1 MSTLSARRKAMRG
14 TKRTCLACEVRFYDL
29 ARSPIACPSCGAPY
43 TPAPE
48 QSVQTRTGV
57 ASFSTRTG
65 WRNQPFKRPQPAPQ
79 VAGPADSA
87 GSESAP
93 AGDGPGDA
101 TDEAPEDDLVLEHEQ
116 DDADAPGLID
126 PESTES
132 TGSDEH

>member
-14 TKRTCLACEVRFYDL
+14 TKRTCLVCEVRFYDL

-48 QSVQTRTGV
+48 QIVQTRTGV

-79 VAGPADSA
+79 VADP
-87 GSESAP
+87 
-93 AGDGPGDA
+93 GDGVDDA
-101 TDEAPEDDLVLEHEQ
+101 ASEAREDDVVLEHEQ
-116 DDADAPGLID
+116 DDAEVSGLMD
-126 PESTES
+126 QDVTEPN
-132 TGSDEH
+132 ER

>member
-14 TKRTCLACEVRFYDL
+14 TKRTCLVCEVRFYDL

-48 QSVQTRTGV
+48 QIVQTRTGV

-79 VAGPADSA
+79 VADPEGSA
-87 GSESAP
+87 VSESAP
-93 AGDGPGDA
+93 AGDRVDDA
-101 TDEAPEDDLVLEHEQ
+101 ASEAPEDDVVLEHEQ
-116 DDADAPGLID
+116 DDAEVSGLID
-126 PESTES
+126 QDVTEPN
-132 TGSDEH
+132 ER